1 MENLKSRIDSDV
13 TLARLDYLTQV
24 GFSKIQL
31 AEFTGVQAQ
40 TIRRMFRRRP
50 EKISMDTHLKVKAFH
65 SDYIISK
72 TNIQN
77 VMSMGSLSLLPLPE
91 DDEPVIDFADSEQGA
106 KEVAKWMWLSL
117 GITACVLIGLVF
129 VIKYVL
135 SLF

>member
-1 MENLKSRIDSDV
+1 MENLKSRINSDV

-24 GFSKIQL
+24 GFTKIQL

-77 VMSMGSLSLLPLPE
+77 AIPE

-117 GITACVLIGLVF
+117 GITACVLIALVF
-129 VIKYVL
+129 VIRYVL

>member
-24 GFSKIQL
+24 GFTKIQL

-77 VMSMGSLSLLPLPE
+77 AIPE
-91 DDEPVIDFADSEQGA
+91 DDEPVIDFRDSEQGA

-117 GITACVLIGLVF
+117 GITAMALIGLVF
-129 VIKYVL
+129 VIRYVL

>member
-24 GFSKIQL
+24 GFTKIQL

-77 VMSMGSLSLLPLPE
+77 AIPE

-117 GITACVLIGLVF
+117 GITAIALIALVF
-129 VIKYVL
+129 VIRYVL

>member
-1 MENLKSRIDSDV
+1 MENLKSRINSDV

-31 AEFTGVQAQ
+31 AKFTGVQAQ
-40 TIRRMFRRRP
+40 TIRRMFRKRP

-72 TNIQN
+72 SNIQN
-77 VMSMGSLSLLPLPE
+77 AIQE
-91 DDEPVIDFADSEQGA
+91 DDEPVIDFADSEEGA

-117 GITACVLIGLVF
+117 GITAMALIALVF
-129 VIKYVL
+129 VIRYVL